1 MFQYLKGK
9 IEEIHK
15 DNFLI
20 EVNNIGYKV
29 YAPTSTLQGLNNLEG
44 VQKIYTYVHIKEDG
58 WTIYGFLTREELDTF
73 ELLISVSGVGPKVA
87 NGILSACSPSRFAM
101 LIASSDVKSLSK
113 LPGIGAKTSQ
123 RIILELKDKID
134 MEELLGADSFKQQE
148 VRVGENKVVDEA
160 VEAMISLGYS
170 VQEAKDAVSHNYK
183 DGQTV
188 EIVIKNAL
196 VYIAKKKI

>member
-29 YAPTSTLQGLNNLEG
+29 YAPASTLQGLSNIEG

-101 LIASSDVKSLSK
+101 LIAGSDVKSLSK

-134 MEELLGADSFKQQE
+134 MDELLGADSFKQQE

-170 VQEAKDAVSHNYK
+170 VQEAKDAVSHNYQ

-188 EIVIKNAL
+188 EVVIKNAL

>member
-15 DNFLI
+15 DSFII

-29 YAPTSTLQGLNNLEG
+29 YAPASTLDGLKKIEG
-44 VQKIYTYVHIKEDG
+44 IQKVYTYVHVKEDG

-73 ELLISVSGVGPKVA
+73 ELLISISGVGPKVA

-101 LIASSDVKSLSK
+101 LIAGSDVKSLSK

-134 MEELLGADSFKQQE
+134 MEDLLGAESFKDQGIKA
-148 VRVGENKVVDEA
+148 GENKVVDEA

-183 DGQTV
+183 DGQDV
-188 EIVIKNAL
+188 DVVIKNAL
-196 VYIAKKKI
+196 AYIYTKH